1 MGKMNLSPCFLTL
14 LSLFALPSTES
25 DIGAD
30 GLCTLF
36 TFVPFT
42 FGYV

>member
-14 LSLFALPSTES
+14 LLLLALPSVDS
-25 DIGAD
+25 DIGPD
-30 GLCTLF
+30 GICTLF